1 MDSYRLRREAWL
13 LPTPAGAYQAACG
26 AQPGPVREFL
36 FSLLRLERS
45 RPATVETLCRWTG
58 EAAPDAALGL
68 LHRLQTLGLVQGED
82 AERSAPQG
90 PLEQVLPPLL
100 APLSGSG
107 RALLADG
114 QGLYI
119 CRHGFTHETAE
130 ELAAL
135 SADLAALHQRHRGLL
150 RHNLNL
156 PYDAWALADAAGN
169 SRVGFWP
176 LHIGDIRFVLVLSD
190 EPRLN
195 QTAFRD
201 LVWTLGRRY
210 LAPENHKETA

>member
-1 MDSYRLRREAWL
+1 MDRYRLHHQTWL
-13 LPTPAGAYQAACG
+13 LPTPAGAYQAACT

-36 FSLLRLERS
+36 LGLLRQGRS
-45 RPATVETLCRWTG
+45 RLATVETLCHWTG
-58 EAAPDAALGL
+58 EVEPDAALGL

-82 AERSAPQG
+82 AERSAPLG

-114 QGLYI
+114 QGLYV
-119 CRHGFTHETAE
+119 CRHGFPHETAE

-135 SADLAALHQRHRGLL
+135 SADLASLHQRHQGLL

-156 PYDAWALADAAGN
+156 PYDAWALVDAAGN

-176 LHIGDIRFVLVLSD
+176 LHMGNTHFVLVLSD

-201 LVWTLGRRY
+201 LIWTLGQRY
-210 LAPENHKETA
+210 LDPLNHKETA